1 MPKTNIINPEESY
14 TFADYF
20 KLNIVLLPF
29 LSDVFKVLGI
39 NVLLG
44 WQIGLLFFSHA
55 ETQRSG
61 ELSCLFAR

>member
-1 MPKTNIINPEESY
+1 MSIG
-14 TFADYF
+14 
-20 KLNIVLLPF
+20 LLPF